1 MRSDV
6 VQVLYTAVVLGSTY
20 ALMASG
26 LTLIWGGLR
35 FLNLAYG
42 AVFSVGAFAAYW
54 AVASW
59 GLPPLAA
66 LPVGF
71 FASAALGAIIHL
83 GIFRPLLKRP
93 DGETSTLVAGLG
105 IALFVQA
112 ALVIRFSPRER
123 SLPPLVHGS
132 FDIPGGVV
140 ASASAAL
147 IVVSAAIT
155 LTILSIFLTRSQYGV
170 GIRALAN
177 NRNGAELLGIDTGRL
192 VLLVMVLGSGL
203 AGLAGVLLSSF
214 YFVSIAAGFTAL
226 VKGLIVTITGGLGNL
241 RGTLIAAYLVG
252 FVESSVS
259 LWLGVRWSLPVLF
272 AGVLILLV
280 VRPRGI
286 AGRISFE
293 GGR

>member
-1 MRSDV
+1 MRSDM

-54 AVASW
+54 AVSTW
-59 GLPPLAA
+59 GLPAVAA

-71 FASAALGAIIHL
+71 ATSAVLGAIVHV
-83 GIFRPLLKRP
+83 GVFRPLLKRP
-93 DGETSTLVAGLG
+93 DGQTSTLVAGLG
-105 IALFVQA
+105 VALFLQA
-112 ALVIRFSPRER
+112 ALVIQFSPRDR
-123 SLPPLVHGS
+123 SLPALVEGS
-132 FDIPGGVV
+132 VHLPGGVV

-147 IVVSAAIT
+147 VVGAAVIT
-155 LTILSIFLTRSQYGV
+155 LTILGTFLTRSRYGV

-177 NRNGAELLGIDTGRL
+177 HRDGAELLGINTGRL

-214 YFVSIAAGFTAL
+214 YFVSIGAGFTAL

-252 FVESSVS
+252 LVESSVS
-259 LWLGVRWSLPVLF
+259 LWLGARWSLPLLF
-272 AGVLILLV
+272 AAVLILLV
-280 VRPRGI
+280 ARPQGI

-293 GGR
+293 GR